1 MNRRYRKTIIAG
13 NWKMNNTLS
22 QMKAFAEQIKPIIP
36 KGKWCNVVLCVPAV
50 NITSAVR
57 LFKDCHIAIGA
68 ETCHYEDHGAY
79 TGEITAEMIK
89 EAGAKYVIIGHS
101 ERRQYYNETD
111 FTVNKK
117 VHAAINAGLTPIV
130 CVGESLEQREL
141 GVTMELIS
149 YQVKCALANVPADKM
164 RHVIIAYEPLWAI
177 GTGNTATSAQAQE
190 VCAAIRATL
199 GKPYDLETAKTIS
212 ILYGGS
218 MNAGNAAE
226 LLAQPDIDG
235 GLIGGASLKPVDF
248 SKIVAATAQGA
259 CE

>member
-22 QMKAFAEQIKPIIP
+22 QTKAFAEEIKPIMP

-50 NITSAVR
+50 NIQAAVR

-68 ETCHYEDHGAY
+68 ETCHELDHGAY
-79 TGEITAEMIK
+79 TGEITAAMIK

-117 VHAAINAGLTPIV
+117 VHAAIEAGLIPII
-130 CVGESLEQREL
+130 CVGESLEEREL

-149 YQVKCALANVPADKM
+149 YQVKCALANVSPDKI
-164 RHVIIAYEPLWAI
+164 RHVVIAYEPLWAI
-177 GTGNTATSAQAQE
+177 GTGKTATDDQAQE
-190 VCAAIRATL
+190 IHAYIRSVIE
-199 GKPYDLETAKTIS
+199 GKYGKEVAENTS

-218 MNAGNAAE
+218 CKPSNAKALFAK
-226 LLAQPDIDG
+226 PDVDG
-235 GLIGGASLKPVDF
+235 GLIGGASLKADSF
-248 SKIVAATAQGA
+248 MGIVEAF
-259 CE
+259 